1 MLVFDPTQPIQSHP
15 KIPQGAVVTLGNF
28 DGVHQGHVA
37 LIATANRLAREMGK
51 LPVLAL
57 ALDPHP
63 RVLLGQP
70 VPAPLTTL
78 EDRLALLVGA
88 GATHAALLRAS
99 TTLLTW
105 DADTFFH
112 RVLVDSLQAR
122 GLVEG
127 HNFCFGRARG
137 GTIDTLK
144 KLCPASHIRL
154 GIVEAVAL
162 ADGEVSSTRIRAAL
176 AEGDVTAAARLLN
189 RPYRLRG
196 AVVHGAHRGRTIG
209 FPTANLAARTV
220 VPAAGVYACLATL
233 ADGSTLPA
241 ATHIGPAPTFGD
253 TQARVEAHLLDFAG
267 DLYGTDLALDFIARV
282 REPRQFSSPHEL
294 VAQMTRDITAIRA
307 LCSTR
312 LPQEPAP

>member
-37 LIATANRLAREMGK
+37 LVTTANRLARELGN

-78 EDRLALLVGA
+78 EDRLALLVRA
-88 GATHAALLRAS
+88 GATHAALLRTS
-99 TTLLTW
+99 TTLLAW
-105 DADTFFH
+105 DADTFFQ
-112 RVLVDSLQAR
+112 RVLVDSLQAS

-144 KLCPASHIRL
+144 KLCPASRIRL

-176 AEGDVTAAARLLN
+176 ADGDVSAAARLLD

-196 AVVHGAHRGRTIG
+196 VVIHGAHRGRTIG

-220 VPAAGVYACLATL
+220 VPAAGVYACRATL
-233 ADGSTLPA
+233 PGGATHLA

-253 TQARVEAHLLDFAG
+253 TQARVEAHLLDYSG
-267 DLYGTDLALDFIARV
+267 DLYGSDLALDFIARI
-282 REPRQFSSPHEL
+282 RAPRQFPSPTEL
-294 VAQMTRDITAIRA
+294 VAQLTRDITAVRA
-307 LCSTR
+307 LASTCP
-312 LPQEPAP
+312 PQESTP

>member
-37 LIATANRLAREMGK
+37 LIATANRLALELGN

-176 AEGDVTAAARLLN
+176 AEGDVTAATRLLN

-220 VPAAGVYACLATL
+220 VPATGVYACLATL

-282 REPRQFSSPHEL
+282 REPRQFPSPHEL
-294 VAQMTRDITAIRA
+294 VAQMTRDITSIRA